1 VSTFTIER
9 QALSSQLV
17 ERLAKVHIYLYDMVI
32 NATNT
37 QHTYT
42 ELQAACPHKNSK
54 PFSSIQSL
62 QPITSERRELVA
74 KWNNSLHSLLGEL
87 QGSISR
93 LNVNLTEQVMTDIC
107 SNTNYATKSHR
118 CTQIDQHTPGYVEDD
133 RQLSKKIGGTRVV
146 SQYFAFS
153 PSVCFRD

>member
-1 VSTFTIER
+1 M
-9 QALSSQLV
+9 

-37 QHTYT
+37 RHTYM

-62 QPITSERRELVA
+62 QPITSERWEIVT
-74 KWNNSLHSLLGEL
+74 KWNSSLHALLDEL

-93 LNVNLTEQVMTDIC
+93 LNVSLTEQVTTDIC
-107 SNTNYATKSHR
+107 SNTNYATKSQR
-118 CTQIDQHTPGYVEDD
+118 CTQIDQHTPGYVEDE
-133 RQLSKKIGGTRVV
+133 RQLFVLDRRLCSALLIPRTNIKENR
-146 SQYFAFS
+146 QH
-153 PSVCFRD
+153 